1 MTRDFVTQPEKHR
14 TQNDVRRS
22 LWIAAGFPANQLPMN
37 RRIFTALLALLLS
50 PTLFAQTPPA
60 APADAAAARQRVTL
74 KELGPNKIEAI
85 KVTREVTGL
94 GLADAKKLVESVPT
108 LVKDASPEE
117 AAKIARAFAAIG
129 AKAEITSLNGQVV
142 TPAPAVPTPTS
153 GEGAYRV
160 TLESFGESKI
170 QTIKIVREVTGLG
183 LAETKKLVESAP
195 VVIKETDEAR
205 AKALVK
211 SLEAIGAK
219 AKAELL
225 KK

>member
-1 MTRDFVTQPEKHR
+1 MK
-14 TQNDVRRS
+14 
-22 LWIAAGFPANQLPMN
+22 
-37 RRIFTALLALLLS
+37 FTK
-50 PTLFAQTPPA
+50 PILFALVASTASGISFAQAPTAPTA
-60 APADAAAARQRVTL
+60 APV
-74 KELGPNKIEAI
+74 
-85 KVTREVTGL
+85 
-94 GLADAKKLVESVPT
+94 
-108 LVKDASPEE
+108 
-117 AAKIARAFAAIG
+117 
-129 AKAEITSLNGQVV
+129 
-142 TPAPAVPTPTS
+142 PAVPPPAI

-195 VVIKETDEAR
+195 VVIRETDEAR